1 MSIEEIEAEARRIIE
16 EAEKEAERILS
27 EAKAEAEKWH
37 DMPIENPVRED
48 ELEAIKAEYSSR
60 LKDAE
65 ENFEKRK
72 TEILK
77 AFEKKKNLFI
87 ERIVNLTALT
97 GD

>member
-16 EAEKEAERILS
+16 EAEKEAERILM
-27 EAKAEAEKWH
+27 EAKAEAEKWRS
-37 DMPIENPVRED
+37 MPIENPVSED
-48 ELEAIKAEYSSR
+48 EIEAINAEYSSR
-60 LKDAE
+60 VKEAE

-72 TEILK
+72 TVILN
-77 AFEKKKNLFI
+77 AFDEKKNLFI